1 MTSVSGITVERNYT
15 GTPEYIRFNY
25 KKYGS
30 LLQSMFF
37 EKGIEFPDVDV
48 PNRQTINA
56 IKELKAGK
64 GKRFNSVEE
73 LLADCKK

>member
-1 MTSVSGITVERNYT
+1 MQESGITVERNRA
-15 GTPEYIRFNY
+15 GIPEYIRFNY

-30 LLQSMFF
+30 MLQSMFY
-37 EKGIEFPDVDV
+37 EKGIEFPDVDE
-48 PNRQTINA
+48 PNKQTVNA
-56 IKELKAGK
+56 IKELKSGK

>member
-1 MTSVSGITVERNYT
+1 MTKVSGVTIERNYR

-30 LLQSMFF
+30 LPQSMFF
-37 EKGIEFPDVDV
+37 EKGIEFPNVDM
-48 PNRQTINA
+48 PNEQTVNA
-56 IKELKAGK
+56 IKELKSGK

-73 LLADCKK
+73 LLADCKE